1 MYKYSWKTSR
11 SHMHS
16 VGGGEGR
23 WQPQGRWRL
32 SGWHRGGGST
42 TEQVE
47 AAAEEERQD
56 SVGGE
61 LGGSVC
67 TGGRPEAH
75 KLERLPAPSP
85 AAPWPHQRLLLPG
98 WPELV
103 TPDRAVWV
111 IA

>member
-1 MYKYSWKTSR
+1 
-11 SHMHS
+11 MHS

-111 IA
+111 TA